1 MKTTDSKEKIL
12 DIALK
17 LFVRRGY
24 HGTSLNDIARKAGL
38 TKGGIYHY
46 FSSKEDLY
54 RQVLAKYFKEEGLP
68 AWVMKT
74 DQPIRDYIWSGFSWI
89 ERSKKEIQGLAGSKK
104 DDVILCYYN
113 FLYEAT
119 RKYPEFQ
126 RTIDTYDERKR
137 EWITKAMQKAQA
149 AGEIRAD
156 ISTQALA
163 FELDALLQQLQYL
176 SFVNPQI
183 KNNPEMFR
191 TLFEN
196 YWLRL
201 KA

>member
-1 MKTTDSKEKIL
+1 
-12 DIALK
+12 
-17 LFVRRGY
+17 
-24 HGTSLNDIARKAGL
+24 
-38 TKGGIYHY
+38 
-46 FSSKEDLY
+46 
-54 RQVLAKYFKEEGLP
+54 
-68 AWVMKT
+68 
-74 DQPIRDYIWSGFSWI
+74 
-89 ERSKKEIQGLAGSKK
+89 
-104 DDVILCYYN
+104 
-113 FLYEAT
+113 
-119 RKYPEFQ
+119 
-126 RTIDTYDERKR
+126 
-137 EWITKAMQKAQA
+137 MQKAQA